1 MMFFDAHCD
10 AVMNAYDGPFDFVNG
25 ESRGHMDLPRL
36 RAAGHRA
43 QVFAVF
49 AVASYYPDRDRTA
62 MALAAFATLRG
73 WADASG
79 GRMKIVQTRADVAA
93 AFADDAAPL
102 AAILG
107 LEGADPLPDAA
118 ALEQFFALG
127 LRLVIPAWDDNIF
140 SGSSTGGGGPLTAE
154 GRGLIDL
161 ARSLGVMVDVSHLSD
176 AAFDEVAVLLADR
189 PFIAS
194 HSNCRALS
202 PAARNLTDHQIRVL
216 ADRGGVMGIN
226 LAADF
231 LDPVYLERWD
241 EVMKPVRAL
250 PIAERQKVRMSAG
263 KLLDAIPR
271 PERAWIA
278 RHVQHAMNL
287 GGEECVGLGG
297 DLDGMTYMPEGLT
310 GVESYGLIE
319 QALRDA
325 GLTERQVEKVCW
337 RNMARVFGEVLS

>member
-1 MMFFDAHCD
+1 
-10 AVMNAYDGPFDFVNG
+10 MNAYDGPFDFVNG
-25 ESRGHMDLPRL
+25 EGRGHMDLPRM

-49 AVASYYPDRDRTA
+49 AVASYYPERDRTA
-62 MALAAFATLRG
+62 MAREAFATLRG
-73 WADASG
+73 WAEASG
-79 GRMKIVQTRADVAA
+79 ERMTIARTRADIAA
-93 AFADDAAPL
+93 AFADEAAPL
-102 AAILG
+102 VAILG
-107 LEGADPLPDAA
+107 LEGADPLPNAA
-118 ALEQFFALG
+118 ALEEFFDLG
-127 LRLVIPAWDDNIF
+127 LRHVIPAWDDNIY
-140 SGSSTGGGGPLTAE
+140 SGSSTGGGGPLTDE
-154 GRGLIDL
+154 GRALIDL
-161 ARSLGVMVDVSHLSD
+161 ARSLGVMIDVSHLSD
-176 AAFDEVAVLLADR
+176 AAFDEVAALLGNR

-202 PAARNLTDHQIRVL
+202 PAPRNLTDDQIRAL

-231 LDPVYLERWD
+231 LDPVYLEQWD
-241 EVMKPVRAL
+241 KVMEPVRAL
-250 PIAERQKVRMSAG
+250 PIAERQKLRMSAG

-297 DLDGMTYMPEGLT
+297 DLDGMSYMPEGLT
-310 GVESYGLIE
+310 GVESYPLIE

-337 RNMARVFGEVLS
+337 KNMARVFREVLP